1 MANTTFNGPVRSEGG
16 FEQISKN
23 STTGAITT
31 NFDID
36 ESGNITDVGSITS
49 DGAIATTGAISTT
62 STISGRREVNVTF
75 NAAGAASASIDA
87 SQSGHLFL
95 INGTANNVI
104 TLPTPS
110 TANVGVHYEFFLTV
124 AVGGSATTTIVLPGS
139 GVSDFQAM
147 LSLVAGTAANAV
159 SDVAGDTLTLVNST
173 VANARVSMTCVSD
186 DGTNSKWMTT
196 ALSTPIATVA

>member
-1 MANTTFNGPVRSEGG
+1 MANTTFSGPVRSEGG
-16 FEQISKN
+16 FEQITVAS
-23 STTGAITT
+23 STGAVTT

-36 ESGNITDVGSITS
+36 SSGNITDVGSIAS
-49 DGAIATTGAISTT
+49 DGAISTT
-62 STISGRREVNVTF
+62 STIIGRQKIDTTF
-75 NAAGAASASIDA
+75 NAAGAASATLTA
-87 SQSGHLFL
+87 AQSGTLFL
-95 INGTANNVI
+95 INGAANNVI
-104 TLPTPS
+104 TLPAVS
-110 TANVGVHYEFFLTV
+110 TDNVGVHYDFQLTV

-139 GVSDFQAM
+139 AVSDFQAM

-196 ALSTPIATVA
+196 ALSTPIATVS

>member
-16 FEQISKN
+16 FEQITKN

-36 ESGNITDVGSITS
+36 SSGNITDVGSIAS
-49 DGAIATTGAISTT
+49 DGAISTT
-62 STISGRREVNVTF
+62 STIIGRQKIDTTF
-75 NAAGAASASIDA
+75 NAAGAASATLTA
-87 SQSGHLFL
+87 AQSGTLFL
-95 INGTANNVI
+95 INGAANNVI
-104 TLPTPS
+104 TLPAVS
-110 TANVGVHYEFFLTV
+110 TGNVGVTYDFFLTV
-124 AVGGSATTTIVLPGS
+124 AVGGSVTTTIVLPGS
-139 GVSDFQAM
+139 AVSDFQAM

>member
-16 FEQISKN
+16 FEQITKN

-31 NFDID
+31 NLDI
-36 ESGNITDVGSITS
+36 SSA
-49 DGAIATTGAISTT
+49 GAITT
-62 STISGRREVNVTF
+62 SSTINARQVVDTTF
-75 NAAGAASASIDA
+75 NAAGAASATLTA
-87 SQSGHLFL
+87 AQSGTLFL

-104 TLPTPS
+104 TLPTVS
-110 TANVGVHYEFFLTV
+110 TDNVGVHYDFQLTV
-124 AVGGSATTTIVLPGS
+124 AVASDKTTTIVLPGS

>member
-1 MANTTFNGPVRSEGG
+1 MANTTFSGPVRSEGG
-16 FEQISKN
+16 FEQITKS

-36 ESGNITDVGSITS
+36 SSGNITDVGSIAS
-49 DGAIATTGAISTT
+49 DGAISTT
-62 STISGRREVNVTF
+62 STIIGRQKIDTTF
-75 NAAGAASASIDA
+75 NAAGAASATLTA
-87 SQSGHLFL
+87 AQSGTLFL
-95 INGTANNVI
+95 INGAANNVI
-104 TLPTPS
+104 TLPAVS
-110 TANVGVHYEFFLTV
+110 TGNVGVTYDFFLTV
-124 AVGGSATTTIVLPGS
+124 AVGGSVTTTIVLPGS
-139 GVSDFQAM
+139 AVSAFQAM